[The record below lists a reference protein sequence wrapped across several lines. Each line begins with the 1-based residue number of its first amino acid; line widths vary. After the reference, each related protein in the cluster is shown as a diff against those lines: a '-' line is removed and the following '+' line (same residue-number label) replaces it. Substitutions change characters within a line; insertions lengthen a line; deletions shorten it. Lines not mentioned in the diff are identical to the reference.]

1 MKEFEMF
8 PAVKALFEE
17 AGYSVNAEVKNCDV
31 TAVRGDD
38 LIIVEMKTT
47 LNIKLLAQGI
57 NRQRT
62 GADVYIAVPRPKGY
76 DSRKWRDIVA
86 VIKKLELGLIFVTVS
101 DKFTFAEIVTDPV
114 PFKPSNTYKVKKRAL
129 MDEITSRRCD
139 VNTGGVTGRKI
150 VTAYIEAAVHIGCI
164 MEHCASVSPKDFK
177 VFGIEPARA
186 GNILRNNVF
195 GWFCKIDK
203 GVYTLSDKW
212 SGAKAM
218 YKEVYEYYARLA
230 ENETENK
237 LSFTLDKEMQNG
249 YFE

>member
-8 PAVKALFEE
+8 PAVKSLFEE
-17 AGYSVNAEVKNCDV
+17 AGYTVNAEVKNCDV
-31 TAVRGDD
+31 TAVRGDE

-76 DSRKWRDIVA
+76 DGRKWRDIIA

-101 DKFTFAEIVTDPV
+101 DKFSFAEVVTDPV

-129 MDEITSRRCD
+129 MDEITARRCD
-139 VNTGGVTGRKI
+139 TNCGGVTGRKI
-150 VTAYIEAAVHIGCI
+150 VTAYIEAAIHIGCI
-164 MEHCASVSPKDFK
+164 AERVDTVTPKDFK
-177 VFGIEPARA
+177 EFGIEPARA
-186 GNILRNNVF
+186 GTILRNNVF

-203 GVYTLSDKW
+203 GVYSLSDKW
-212 SGAKAM
+212 NTVKAM
-218 YKEVYEYYARLA
+218 YKEVYEYYSRLA
-230 ENETENK
+230 DEETK
-237 LSFTLDKEMQNG
+237 
-249 YFE
+249 